1 MFQFMDHKMLR
12 SHCEF
17 DAEGYLF
24 PANLGTILKGLWK
37 QASSNMGLA
46 NLHPWGKAHSRYLC
60 LPVPLITYATTW
72 KPTVGNVR
80 IEINHERESNVV
92 LLAVSAGK
100 MRTLWARPLWSGGFG
115 SRKGKQSDQIIG
127 GMAERPKAIEPKDEK
142 AGWWGGCEWGQFL
155 WFSKGHLEWK

>member
-1 MFQFMDHKMLR
+1 MQKGTCSQRIWEPFSRD
-12 SHCEF
+12 CES
-17 DAEGYLF
+17 
-24 PANLGTILKGLWK
+24 K
-37 QASSNMGLA
+37 QAAIRDWPTCIPG
-46 NLHPWGKAHSRYLC
+46 GGGAHSRYLC

-142 AGWWGGCEWGQFL
+142 AGCWGGCEWGHFL